1 MGGSLFFIQGRRF
14 IVSKRKVIIVGAS
27 HGGHQSILELLSR
40 YGENVEITL
49 FEAGDYISFMSC
61 GMELYLEDQ
70 VTDVNDVRNFRPEN
84 FPEENVHILNN
95 HLVKAINADQKTVTV
110 TNTLEDQTTDYAYDK
125 LILSSG
131 VTPNSLPV
139 PGTDL
144 ENVYLMRGYNWATKI
159 KEKLNDSDVKH
170 VAVIGAGY
178 IGIEAAEAFCKAGK
192 EVILLDMI
200 DRPLGTY
207 LDQEMTDILAEH
219 LTEKGIQVMT
229 GAKIEAFLGKGN
241 VSAIQVNGE
250 EIPTDLIIQA
260 AGVKANTEWL
270 EGTVDL
276 DQRGWIVTNEYLQTN
291 LPDVYAVGDATLAY
305 SIPARAKMPIA
316 LATVA
321 RREARYVVQHLFESI
336 PSQPFGGVVGSSAL
350 SVFDYHFAASGLNSF
365 TAGKA
370 GVTIASAYFED
381 TLRPKYV
388 PEKFGN
394 TRVSVQLFFDPTT
407 HQILGGAVLSTYDIT
422 AQGNVLALAIQQKLT
437 LEDLAEADFFFQPGF
452 DRQWSLL
459 NLAAQHALAEK
470 EFIE

>member
-1 MGGSLFFIQGRRF
+1 ME
-14 IVSKRKVIIVGAS
+14 KTKVIIVGAS

-40 YGENVEITL
+40 YGEDVDITL
-49 FEAGDYISFMSC
+49 FEAGDYVSFMSC
-61 GMELYLEDQ
+61 GMELYLEDH

-84 FPEENVHILNN
+84 FPQSNVHILNN
-95 HLVKAINADQKTVTV
+95 HQVTAINADKKTVSV
-110 TNTLEDQTTDYAYDK
+110 VRSSDDQIKDYAYDK

-144 ENVYLMRGYNWATKI
+144 DNVYLMRGYNWATKI
-159 KEKLNDSDVKH
+159 KAKLTDPDVKK

-192 EVILLDMI
+192 EVTLLDVI

-207 LDQEMTDILAEH
+207 LDKEMTDILEAH
-219 LTEKGIQVMT
+219 LKEKGINVVT
-229 GAKIEAFLGKGN
+229 GAKINAFTGEGQ
-241 VSAIQVNGE
+241 VATIQTE
-250 EIPTDLIIQA
+250 KTEIATDLVIQA

-270 EGTVDL
+270 KGVVDL
-276 DQRGWIVTNEYLQTN
+276 DERGWIITDEYLQTN
-291 LPDVYAVGDATLAY
+291 VPDVYAVGDATLAY
-305 SIPARAKMPIA
+305 SVPARTKMPIA

-321 RREARYVVQHLFESI
+321 RREARYVVQHLFEKV
-336 PSQPFGGVVGSSAL
+336 PNKPFGGVVGSSAL

-365 TAGKA
+365 TASKA
-370 GVTIASAYFED
+370 GIAIRSSYYED

-394 TRVSVQLFFDPTT
+394 TKVSIQLFFDPVT

-437 LEDLAEADFFFQPGF
+437 IEDLAEADFFFQPGF
-452 DRQWSLL
+452 DRQWSML
-459 NLAAQHALAEK
+459 NLAAQQVLGE
-470 EFIE
+470 EPFVE

>member
-1 MGGSLFFIQGRRF
+1 ME
-14 IVSKRKVIIVGAS
+14 KTKVIIVGAS

-40 YGENVEITL
+40 YGENVDITL
-49 FEAGDYISFMSC
+49 FEAGDYVSFMSC

-84 FPEENVHILNN
+84 FPQPNVHILNN
-95 HLVKAINADQKTVTV
+95 HEVKAIHSDQKTVTV
-110 TNTLEDQTTDYAYDK
+110 TSILDKSTKEYEYDK

-131 VTPNSLPV
+131 VKPNSLPV

-144 ENVYLMRGYNWATKI
+144 ENVYLMRGYDWATRI
-159 KEKLNDSDVKH
+159 KDKLTDPAIKN

-178 IGIEAAEAFCKAGK
+178 IGIEAAEAFQKAGK
-192 EVILLDMI
+192 EVTLLDVI

-207 LDQEMTDILAEH
+207 LDPEMTDILTEH
-219 LTEKGIQVMT
+219 LKEKGIKVVT
-229 GAKIEAFLGKGN
+229 GAKITAFTGEQQ
-241 VSAIQVNGE
+241 VAAIQTADE
-250 EIPTDLIIQA
+250 EIATDLVIQA

-270 EGTVDL
+270 KGVVDL
-276 DQRGWIVTNEYLQTN
+276 DDRGWIVTDEYLQTN

-305 SIPARAKMPIA
+305 SIPARSKMPIA

-321 RREARYVVQHLFESI
+321 RREARYVVKHLFEDT

-370 GVTIASAYFED
+370 GVAIRTAYYED
-381 TLRPKYV
+381 TIRPKYV
-388 PEKFGN
+388 PEEYGN
-394 TRVSVQLFFDPTT
+394 TKVSIQLFFDPMT
-407 HQILGGAVLSTYDIT
+407 HQVLGGAVLSTYDVT

-437 LEDLAEADFFFQPGF
+437 IEDLAEADFFFQPGF
-452 DRQWSLL
+452 DRQWNMI
-459 NLAAQHALAEK
+459 NLAAQQALGE
-470 EFIE
+470 EPFVE

>member
-1 MGGSLFFIQGRRF
+1 ME
-14 IVSKRKVIIVGAS
+14 KTKVIIVGAS

-40 YGENVEITL
+40 YGEDVDITL
-49 FEAGDYISFMSC
+49 FEAGDYVSFMSC

-84 FPEENVHILNN
+84 FPQSNVHILNN
-95 HLVKAINADQKTVTV
+95 HQVTAINADKKTVSV
-110 TNTLEDQTTDYAYDK
+110 VRSSDDQTKDYAYDK

-144 ENVYLMRGYNWATKI
+144 ENVYLMRGYDWATKI
-159 KEKLNDSDVKH
+159 KAKLTDPNVKK

-192 EVILLDMI
+192 EVTLLDVI

-207 LDQEMTDILAEH
+207 LDKEMTDILEDH
-219 LTEKGIQVMT
+219 LKEKGINVVT
-229 GAKIEAFLGKGN
+229 GAKINAFTGEGQ
-241 VSAIQVNGE
+241 VAAIQTE
-250 EIPTDLIIQA
+250 QAEIATDLVIQA

-270 EGTVDL
+270 KGVVDL
-276 DQRGWIVTNEYLQTN
+276 DERGWIITDEYLQTN

-305 SIPARAKMPIA
+305 SVPARTKMPIA

-321 RREARYVVQHLFESI
+321 RREARYIVQHLFEKV
-336 PSQPFGGVVGSSAL
+336 PNKPFGGVVGSSAL

-365 TAGKA
+365 TESKA
-370 GVTIASAYFED
+370 GVAIRSSYYED

-394 TRVSVQLFFDPTT
+394 PKVSVQLFFDPMT
-407 HQILGGAVLSTYDIT
+407 HQILGGAVLSTYDVT

-437 LEDLAEADFFFQPGF
+437 IEDLAEADFFFQPGF
-452 DRQWSLL
+452 DRQWSVL
-459 NLAAQHALAEK
+459 NLAAQQALGE
-470 EFIE
+470 EPFVE

>member
-1 MGGSLFFIQGRRF
+1 ME
-14 IVSKRKVIIVGAS
+14 KTKVIIVGAS

-40 YGENVEITL
+40 YGEDVDITL
-49 FEAGDYISFMSC
+49 FEAGDYVSFMSC

-84 FPEENVHILNN
+84 FPQSNVHILNN
-95 HLVKAINADQKTVTV
+95 HQVTAINADKKTVSV
-110 TNTLEDQTTDYAYDK
+110 VRSSDDQIKDYAYDK

-144 ENVYLMRGYNWATKI
+144 DNVYLMRGYNWATKI
-159 KEKLNDSDVKH
+159 KAKLTDPSVKK

-192 EVILLDMI
+192 EVTLLDVI

-207 LDQEMTDILAEH
+207 LDKEMTDILEAH
-219 LTEKGIQVMT
+219 LKEKGINVVT
-229 GAKIEAFLGKGN
+229 GAKINAFTGEGQ
-241 VSAIQVNGE
+241 VATIQTE
-250 EIPTDLIIQA
+250 KTEIATDLVIQA

-270 EGTVDL
+270 KGVVDL
-276 DQRGWIVTNEYLQTN
+276 DERGWIITDEYLQTN
-291 LPDVYAVGDATLAY
+291 VPDVYAVGDATLAY
-305 SIPARAKMPIA
+305 SVPARTKMPIA

-321 RREARYVVQHLFESI
+321 RREARYVVQHLFEKV
-336 PSQPFGGVVGSSAL
+336 PNKPFGGVVGSSAL

-365 TAGKA
+365 TASKA
-370 GVTIASAYFED
+370 GVTIRSSYYED

-394 TRVSVQLFFDPTT
+394 TKVSIQLFFDPIT

-437 LEDLAEADFFFQPGF
+437 IEDLAEADFFFQPGF
-452 DRQWSLL
+452 DRQWSML
-459 NLAAQHALAEK
+459 NLAAQQALGE
-470 EFIE
+470 EPFVE

>member
-1 MGGSLFFIQGRRF
+1 ME
-14 IVSKRKVIIVGAS
+14 KTKVIIVGAS

-40 YGENVEITL
+40 YGENVDITL
-49 FEAGDYISFMSC
+49 FEAGDYVSFMSC

-84 FPEENVHILNN
+84 FPQPNVHILNN
-95 HLVKAINADQKTVTV
+95 HEVKAIHADQKTVTV
-110 TNTLEDQTTDYAYDK
+110 TSILDKSTKEYEYDK

-131 VTPNSLPV
+131 VKPNSLPV

-144 ENVYLMRGYNWATKI
+144 ENVYLMRGYDWATRI
-159 KEKLNDSDVKH
+159 KDKLTDPAIKN

-178 IGIEAAEAFCKAGK
+178 IGIEAAEAFQKAGK
-192 EVILLDMI
+192 EVTLLDVI

-207 LDQEMTDILAEH
+207 LDPEMTDILTEH
-219 LTEKGIQVMT
+219 LKEKGIKVVT
-229 GAKIEAFLGKGN
+229 GAKITAFTGEQQ
-241 VSAIQVNGE
+241 VAAIQTADE
-250 EIPTDLIIQA
+250 EIATDLVIQA

-270 EGTVDL
+270 KGVVDL
-276 DQRGWIVTNEYLQTN
+276 DDRGWIVTDEYLQTN

-305 SIPARAKMPIA
+305 SIPARSKMPIA

-321 RREARYVVQHLFESI
+321 RREARYVVKHLFEDT

-370 GVTIASAYFED
+370 GVAIRTAYYED
-381 TLRPKYV
+381 TIRPKYV
-388 PEKFGN
+388 PEEYGN
-394 TRVSVQLFFDPTT
+394 TKVSIQLFFDPMT
-407 HQILGGAVLSTYDIT
+407 HQVLGGAVLSTYDVT

-437 LEDLAEADFFFQPGF
+437 IEDLAEADFFFQPGF
-452 DRQWSLL
+452 DRQWNMI
-459 NLAAQHALAEK
+459 NLAAQQALGEEPFAE
-470 EFIE
+470 

>member
-1 MGGSLFFIQGRRF
+1 ME
-14 IVSKRKVIIVGAS
+14 KTKVIIVGAS

-40 YGENVEITL
+40 YGEDVEITL
-49 FEAGDYISFMSC
+49 FEAGDYVSFMSC

-84 FPEENVHILNN
+84 FPQPNVHILNN
-95 HLVKAINADQKTVTV
+95 HEVKAINADEKTVTV
-110 TNTLEDQTTDYAYDK
+110 TSLEDHTSKDYEYDK

-131 VTPNSLPV
+131 VKPNSLPV
-139 PGTDL
+139 SGADL

-159 KEKLNDSDVKH
+159 KDKLTDPAIKN

-178 IGIEAAEAFCKAGK
+178 IGIEAAEAFRKAGK
-192 EVILLDMI
+192 EVTLLDVI

-207 LDQEMTDILAEH
+207 LDKEMTDILEEH
-219 LTEKGIQVMT
+219 LKEKGIKVVT
-229 GAKIEAFLGKGN
+229 GAKIKAFTGDQK
-241 VSAIQVNGE
+241 VAAIQTENE
-250 EIPTDLIIQA
+250 EMVTDLVIQA

-270 EGTVDL
+270 KGVVDL
-276 DQRGWIVTNEYLQTN
+276 DDRGWIVTNEYLQTN

-305 SIPARAKMPIA
+305 SIPARTKMPIA

-321 RREARYVVQHLFESI
+321 RREARYVVKHLFEKI

-365 TAGKA
+365 TASKA
-370 GVTIASAYFED
+370 GVAISTAYYED

-388 PEKFGN
+388 PEKYGN
-394 TRVSVQLFFDPTT
+394 TKVSIQLFFDPIT
-407 HQILGGAVLSTYDIT
+407 HQILGGAVLSTYDVT

-437 LEDLAEADFFFQPGF
+437 IENLAEADFFFQPGF
-452 DRQWSLL
+452 DRQWGML
-459 NLAAQHALAEK
+459 NLAAQQALGE
-470 EFIE
+470 EPFVE

>member
-1 MGGSLFFIQGRRF
+1 ME
-14 IVSKRKVIIVGAS
+14 KTKVIIVGAS

-40 YGENVEITL
+40 YGEDVDITL
-49 FEAGDYISFMSC
+49 FEAGDYVSFMSC

-84 FPEENVHILNN
+84 FPQSNVHILNN
-95 HLVKAINADQKTVTV
+95 HQVTAINADKKTVSV
-110 TNTLEDQTTDYAYDK
+110 VRSSDDQTKDYAYDK

-144 ENVYLMRGYNWATKI
+144 ENVYLMRGYDWATKI
-159 KEKLNDSDVKH
+159 KAKLTDPNVKK

-178 IGIEAAEAFCKAGK
+178 IGIEAAEAFCKADK
-192 EVILLDMI
+192 EVTLLDVI

-207 LDQEMTDILAEH
+207 LDKEMTDILEDH
-219 LTEKGIQVMT
+219 LKEKGINVVT
-229 GAKIEAFLGKGN
+229 GAKINAFTGEGQ
-241 VSAIQVNGE
+241 VAAIQTE
-250 EIPTDLIIQA
+250 QAEIATDLVIQA

-270 EGTVDL
+270 KGVVDL
-276 DQRGWIVTNEYLQTN
+276 DERGWIITDEYLQTN
-291 LPDVYAVGDATLAY
+291 LSDVYAVGDATLAY
-305 SIPARAKMPIA
+305 SVPARTKMPIA

-321 RREARYVVQHLFESI
+321 RREARYVVQHLFEKV
-336 PSQPFGGVVGSSAL
+336 PNKPFGGVVGSSAL

-365 TAGKA
+365 TASKA
-370 GVTIASAYFED
+370 GVAIRSSYYED

-394 TRVSVQLFFDPTT
+394 PKVSVQLFFDPMT

-437 LEDLAEADFFFQPGF
+437 IEDLAEADFFFQPGF
-452 DRQWSLL
+452 DRQWSVL
-459 NLAAQHALAEK
+459 NLAAQQALGE
-470 EFIE
+470 EPFVE

>member
-1 MGGSLFFIQGRRF
+1 ME
-14 IVSKRKVIIVGAS
+14 KTKVIIVGAS

-40 YGENVEITL
+40 YGEDVDITL
-49 FEAGDYISFMSC
+49 FEAGDYVSFMSC

-84 FPEENVHILNN
+84 FPQSNVHILNN
-95 HLVKAINADQKTVTV
+95 HQVTAINADKKTVSV
-110 TNTLEDQTTDYAYDK
+110 VRSSDDQTKDYAYDK

-144 ENVYLMRGYNWATKI
+144 ENVYLMRGYDWATKI
-159 KEKLNDSDVKH
+159 KAKLTDPNVKK

-192 EVILLDMI
+192 EVTLLDVI

-207 LDQEMTDILAEH
+207 LDKEMTDILEDH
-219 LTEKGIQVMT
+219 LKEKGINVVT
-229 GAKIEAFLGKGN
+229 GAKINAFTGEGQ
-241 VSAIQVNGE
+241 VAAIQTE
-250 EIPTDLIIQA
+250 QAEIATDLVIQA

-270 EGTVDL
+270 KGVVDL
-276 DQRGWIVTNEYLQTN
+276 DERGWIITDEYLQTN

-305 SIPARAKMPIA
+305 SVPARTKMPIA

-321 RREARYVVQHLFESI
+321 RREARYVVQHLFEKV
-336 PSQPFGGVVGSSAL
+336 PNKPFGGVVGSSAL

-365 TAGKA
+365 TASKA
-370 GVTIASAYFED
+370 GVAIRSSYYED

-394 TRVSVQLFFDPTT
+394 PKVSVQLFFDPMT
-407 HQILGGAVLSTYDIT
+407 HQILGGAVLSTYDVT

-437 LEDLAEADFFFQPGF
+437 IEDLAEADFFFQPGF
-452 DRQWSLL
+452 DRQWSVL
-459 NLAAQHALAEK
+459 NLAAQQALGE
-470 EFIE
+470 EPFVE